1 MRNLN
6 ALLVFTKVAET
17 CNFTI
22 AAQRLGLT
30 ASAVSKSIARL
41 EEELGVKLLNRS
53 TRLVSLTD
61 EGATFFERCRTILS
75 EVDDAESAIMRSNST
90 PKGVLNVQM
99 PVALGRRLIAPKLLS
114 FTRQYPDLILNI
126 EMSDR
131 LVDLQYEGIDVVV
144 HVGPVADT
152 RVNVHKLCNL
162 RFAAFASPDYL
173 AKHGTPI
180 TPGDLDKHQCL
191 AYLLPR
197 SGQHRPW
204 LFSKNGQIFEQSVV
218 GALNINNAESLL
230 EAAVAG
236 GGITMISHFIAAD
249 AWRSG
254 QLTRILG
261 DYVVDGPEV
270 SVLYQTRHN
279 TPAKIKAFI
288 DFLANVV
295 EDIES
300 QQSQHLS

>member
-17 CNFTI
+17 CSFTV

-30 ASAVSKSIARL
+30 SSAVSKSIARL
-41 EEELGVKLLNRS
+41 EEELGVKLLHRS

-61 EGATFFERCRTILS
+61 EGASFFERCRSILA
-75 EVDDAESAIMRSNST
+75 EVDEAESAITQNNTT
-90 PKGVLNVQM
+90 PKGVLSVQM
-99 PVALGRRLIAPKLLS
+99 PVALGRKLIAPKLLS
-114 FTRQYPDLILNI
+114 FTQQYPELVLNV

-131 LVDLQYEGIDVVV
+131 LVDLQYEGMDAVV
-144 HVGPVADT
+144 HVGPVTDT
-152 RVNVHKLCNL
+152 RVSVKKLCNL
-162 RFAAFASPDYL
+162 RLAAFASPDYL
-173 AKHGTPI
+173 AKHGVPN
-180 TPGDLDKHQCL
+180 TPGDLDKHHCM

-197 SGQHRPW
+197 TGQHRPW

-230 EAAVAG
+230 EAAIAG

-254 QLTRILG
+254 QLTRILS
-261 DYVVDGPEV
+261 DYVVEGPEV
-270 SVLYQTRHN
+270 SVLYQARHN
-279 TPAKIKAFI
+279 IPAKVKAFI
-288 DFLANVV
+288 DFLTNVV
-295 EDIES
+295 QDIES
-300 QQSQHLS
+300 QQAQV

>member
-17 CNFTI
+17 CSFTI

-61 EGATFFERCRTILS
+61 EGANFFERCRSILA
-75 EVDDAESAIMRSNST
+75 EVDDAESAIMRNNAT

-99 PVALGRRLIAPKLLS
+99 PVALGRRLIAPKLLG
-114 FTRQYPDLILNI
+114 FTQQYPELVLNV

-131 LVDLQYEGIDVVV
+131 LVDLQYEGIDAVV

-152 RVNVHKLCNL
+152 RVSVKKLCNL
-162 RFAAFASPDYL
+162 RFAAFASPEYL
-173 AKHGTPI
+173 AKHGTPT

-218 GALNINNAESLL
+218 GALNTNNAESLL
-230 EAAVAG
+230 EAAIAG
-236 GGITMISHFIAAD
+236 GGITMISHFIAAQ
-249 AWRSG
+249 AWQSG

-261 DYVVDGPEV
+261 DYVVDGPQV
-270 SVLYQTRHN
+270 SVLYQARHN

-288 DFLANVV
+288 DFLTCVV
-295 EDIES
+295 QDIES
-300 QQSQHLS
+300 QQSHFLS

>member
-17 CNFTI
+17 CSFTI

-30 ASAVSKSIARL
+30 SSAVSKSIARL
-41 EEELGVKLLNRS
+41 EEELGVKLLHRS

-61 EGATFFERCRTILS
+61 EGASFFERCRSILA
-75 EVDDAESAIMRSNST
+75 EVDEAESAITQNNTT
-90 PKGVLNVQM
+90 PKGVLSVQM
-99 PVALGRRLIAPKLLS
+99 PVALGRKLIAPKLLS
-114 FTRQYPDLILNI
+114 FTQQYPELVLNV

-131 LVDLQYEGIDVVV
+131 LVDLQYEGMDAVV
-144 HVGPVADT
+144 HVGPVTDM
-152 RVNVHKLCNL
+152 RVSVKKLCNL

-173 AKHGTPI
+173 AKHGIPN
-180 TPGDLDKHQCL
+180 TPGDLDKHHCM

-197 SGQHRPW
+197 TGQHRPW

-230 EAAVAG
+230 EAAIAG

-254 QLTRILG
+254 QLTRILS
-261 DYVVDGPEV
+261 DYVVEGPEV
-270 SVLYQTRHN
+270 SVLYQARHN
-279 TPAKIKAFI
+279 IPAKVKAFI
-288 DFLANVV
+288 DFLTNVV
-295 EDIES
+295 QDIES
-300 QQSQHLS
+300 QQAQV

>member
-17 CNFTI
+17 CSFTV
-22 AAQRLGLT
+22 AAHRLGLT
-30 ASAVSKSIARL
+30 SSAVSKSIARL
-41 EEELGVKLLNRS
+41 EEELGVKLLHRS

-61 EGATFFERCRTILS
+61 EGASFFERCRSILA
-75 EVDDAESAIMRSNST
+75 EVDEAESAITQNNTT
-90 PKGVLNVQM
+90 PKGVLSVQM
-99 PVALGRRLIAPKLLS
+99 PVALGRKLIAPKLLS
-114 FTRQYPDLILNI
+114 FTQQYPELVLNV

-131 LVDLQYEGIDVVV
+131 LVDLQYEGMDAVV
-144 HVGPVADT
+144 HVGPVTDT
-152 RVNVHKLCNL
+152 RVSVKKLCNL

-173 AKHGTPI
+173 AKHGVPN
-180 TPGDLDKHQCL
+180 TPGDLDKHHCM

-197 SGQHRPW
+197 TGQHRPW

-230 EAAVAG
+230 EAAIAG

-254 QLTRILG
+254 QLTRILS
-261 DYVVDGPEV
+261 DYVVEGPEV
-270 SVLYQTRHN
+270 SVLYQARHN
-279 TPAKIKAFI
+279 IPAKVKAFI
-288 DFLANVV
+288 DFLTNVV
-295 EDIES
+295 QDIES
-300 QQSQHLS
+300 QQAQV

>member
-17 CNFTI
+17 CSFTI

-30 ASAVSKSIARL
+30 SSAVSKSIARL
-41 EEELGVKLLNRS
+41 EEELGVKLLHRS

-61 EGATFFERCRTILS
+61 EGASFFERCRSILA
-75 EVDDAESAIMRSNST
+75 EVDEAESAITQNNTT
-90 PKGVLNVQM
+90 PKGVLSVQM
-99 PVALGRRLIAPKLLS
+99 PVALGRKLIAPKLLS
-114 FTRQYPDLILNI
+114 FTQQYPELVLNV

-131 LVDLQYEGIDVVV
+131 LVDLQYEGMDAVI
-144 HVGPVADT
+144 HVGPVTDT
-152 RVNVHKLCNL
+152 RVSVKKLCNL

-173 AKHGTPI
+173 AKHGIPN
-180 TPGDLDKHQCL
+180 TPGDLDKHHCM

-197 SGQHRPW
+197 TGQHRPW

-230 EAAVAG
+230 EAAIAG

-254 QLTRILG
+254 QLTRILS
-261 DYVVDGPEV
+261 DYVVEGPEV
-270 SVLYQTRHN
+270 SVLYQARHN
-279 TPAKIKAFI
+279 IPAKVKAFI
-288 DFLANVV
+288 DFLTNVV
-295 EDIES
+295 QDIES
-300 QQSQHLS
+300 QQAQV

>member
-17 CNFTI
+17 CSFTV

-30 ASAVSKSIARL
+30 SSAVSKSIARL
-41 EEELGVKLLNRS
+41 EEELGVKLLHRS

-61 EGATFFERCRTILS
+61 EGASFFERCRSILA
-75 EVDDAESAIMRSNST
+75 EVDEAESAITQNNTT
-90 PKGVLNVQM
+90 PKGVLSVQM
-99 PVALGRRLIAPKLLS
+99 PVALGRKLIAPKLLS
-114 FTRQYPDLILNI
+114 FTQQYPELVLNV

-131 LVDLQYEGIDVVV
+131 LVDLQYEGMDAVV
-144 HVGPVADT
+144 HVGPVTDT
-152 RVNVHKLCNL
+152 RVSVKKLCNL

-173 AKHGTPI
+173 AKHGVPN
-180 TPGDLDKHQCL
+180 TPGDLDKHHCM

-197 SGQHRPW
+197 TGQHRPW

-230 EAAVAG
+230 EAAIAG

-254 QLTRILG
+254 QLTRILS
-261 DYVVDGPEV
+261 DYVVEGPEV
-270 SVLYQTRHN
+270 SVLYQARHN
-279 TPAKIKAFI
+279 IPAKVKAFI
-288 DFLANVV
+288 DFLTNVV
-295 EDIES
+295 QDIES
-300 QQSQHLS
+300 QQAQV

>member
-17 CNFTI
+17 CSFTI

-30 ASAVSKSIARL
+30 SSAVSKSIARL
-41 EEELGVKLLNRS
+41 EEELGVKLLHRS

-61 EGATFFERCRTILS
+61 EGASFFERCRSILA
-75 EVDDAESAIMRSNST
+75 EVDEAESAITQNNTT
-90 PKGVLNVQM
+90 PKGVLSVQM
-99 PVALGRRLIAPKLLS
+99 PVALGRKLIAPKLLS
-114 FTRQYPDLILNI
+114 FTQQYPELVLNV

-131 LVDLQYEGIDVVV
+131 LVDLQYEGMDAVV
-144 HVGPVADT
+144 HVGPVTDT
-152 RVNVHKLCNL
+152 RVSVKKLCNL

-173 AKHGTPI
+173 AKHGIPN
-180 TPGDLDKHQCL
+180 TPGDLDKHHCM

-197 SGQHRPW
+197 TGQHRPW

-230 EAAVAG
+230 EAAIAG

-254 QLTRILG
+254 QLTRILS
-261 DYVVDGPEV
+261 DYVVEGPEV
-270 SVLYQTRHN
+270 SVLYQARHN
-279 TPAKIKAFI
+279 IPAKVKAFI
-288 DFLANVV
+288 DFLTNVV
-295 EDIES
+295 QDIES
-300 QQSQHLS
+300 QQAQV